1 MQALGAAVSA
11 GGVALARAHLSLPR
25 LAAECAVLPF
35 VTAMTY
41 ALARTVVFG
50 GRPPSRAMP
59 PRRPRADRDGHIVA
73 A

>member
-41 ALARTVVFG
+41 ALAN
-50 GRPPSRAMP
+50 ML
-59 PRRPRADRDGHIVA
+59 
-73 A
+73 